1 MLSDLSASSLRVL
14 LVEDDDE
21 HAFIVRKAFGKHLP
35 LAVLERAV
43 DARDAYSHIDSNVY
57 DIVLLD
63 YTLPGITGLEILRG
77 LQERNLECPA
87 IMFTSTGQKEL
98 AVEALRS
105 GAYDYVVKTADSLFY
120 IPIIAQRAVEKYG
133 IEREHKLLKAQL
145 LEARAQAEENLRQS
159 SERNAKLRETQRELS
174 SAYDK
179 LLEMNRLKSIFM
191 ANMSHELRTPL
202 NAIIGY
208 TSLLLDN
215 IYGAVNQRQQE
226 CLQRMNRRANE
237 LLHQINSI
245 LDFSKFEAN
254 RMPLFIEAFDVREVV
269 NEAEE
274 TVRPLL
280 QDATVRVAVNVTD
293 VPKMRSDRH
302 KVRQILV
309 NLLSNAYKFTEKGQV
324 LLTVERDPAL
334 EMVEFTVQDSGIGIR
349 EEDLQHIFEE
359 FRQVDGSSTR
369 RFGGTGLG
377 LSIVRKLLELLG
389 GEIYVSSVFGS
400 GSTFRVRLP
409 LSLGAC
415 GVEAEPEPAVFSLPV
430 QDRPLA
436 QPGSSKPRMILSIDD
451 DEDVIKIVEESLT
464 PEGYS
469 VIGAP
474 NGREGLRLA
483 QAVTPSVILLD
494 IALPDMI
501 GWDVLRELKTI
512 PSTRETPVI
521 VMSVI
526 DNKALGFSLGAA
538 DYLIKP
544 VGKNKWIESVR
555 RVLQGVQY
563 AAEDAG
569 A

>member
-1 MLSDLSASSLRVL
+1 MILTDPAVSGLRVL

-35 LAVLERAV
+35 VAILDRAI
-43 DARDAYSHIDSNVY
+43 DAHEAYKHLDAKSY
-57 DIVLLD
+57 DIILLD
-63 YTLPGITGLEILRG
+63 YTLPGTTGLEILRSFPSRG
-77 LQERNLECPA
+77 IDCPA

-133 IEREHKLLKAQL
+133 IEREHKMLKDQL
-145 LEARAQAEENLRQS
+145 LEARTQAEESLRQV
-159 SERNAKLRETQRELS
+159 SERNVKLRETQRELS

-215 IYGAVNQRQQE
+215 IYGGINQRQQE

-254 RMPLFIEAFDVREVV
+254 RMPLFIESFSLREVV
-269 NEAEE
+269 AEAEE

-280 QDATVRVAVNVTD
+280 QDAQVRFTMD
-293 VPKMRSDRH
+293 VGDIPRMRSDRH

-309 NLLSNAYKFTEKGQV
+309 NLLSNAFKFTEKGDV
-324 LLTVERDPAL
+324 AL
-334 EMVEFTVQDSGIGIR
+334 AVGYDSSSEMVELTVQDTGIGIR

-377 LSIVRKLLELLG
+377 LSIVKKLLELLG
-389 GEIYVSSVFGS
+389 GEIYVSSKPEH
-400 GSTFRVRLP
+400 GSTFRVKLP
-409 LSLGAC
+409 LALGPAPS
-415 GVEAEPEPAVFSLPV
+415 APEPEPTVFSLPELGTSV
-430 QDRPLA
+430 TRAADT
-436 QPGSSKPRMILSIDD
+436 GSRSVLSIDD
-451 DEDVIKIVEESLT
+451 DEDVIKIVEESLA

-469 VIGAP
+469 VLGAAS
-474 NGREGLRLA
+474 GREGLRMA
-483 QAVTPSVILLD
+483 MSSQPSVILLD

-501 GWDVLRELKTI
+501 GWDVLRELKQN
-512 PSTRETPVI
+512 PETRNTPVI

-544 VGKNKWIESVR
+544 VGKNKWVESVR
-555 RVLQGVQY
+555 RVLQSVQP
-563 AAEDAG
+563 AA
-569 A
+569 